1 VGPAVVF
8 VHVAS
13 TKVPFTS
20 ESKDAIADIP
30 EIMNE
35 IKLAVQ
41 EVARD
46 MKNYLSRKKLLEK
59 RKDKEEIIKKILPK
73 MVAKVSSI
81 LEKEE
86 PDIRPVIA
94 KIMGNVLIQKEIKQK
109 DDGCVV
115 SLKVSNFGEHARS
128 FKLHELS
135 KYDVVGAPEAQIM
148 NTGNSTSLVW
158 KIALGKGEQK
168 ILYYTIDFIGIPEMQ
183 APIVEGIDEEVI
195 TGARVV

>member
-1 VGPAVVF
+1 
-8 VHVAS
+8 
-13 TKVPFTS
+13 
-20 ESKDAIADIP
+20 
-30 EIMNE
+30 MNE

-73 MVAKVSSI
+73 MVTKVSSI

-94 KIMGNVLIQKEIKQK
+94 KIMGNVLVQKEIKQK

-115 SLKVSNFGEHARS
+115 YIKVSNFGEHARS

-135 KYDVVGAPEAQIM
+135 KYDVMEAPEAQIM
-148 NTGNSTSLVW
+148 NTGNSTSLFW
-158 KIALGKGEQK
+158 KVSLGKGEQK
-168 ILYYTIDFIGIPEMQ
+168 TLYYNIDCVGTPEMQ
-183 APIVEGIDEEVI
+183 APIAEDIDEEI
-195 TGARVV
+195 LTGARVE